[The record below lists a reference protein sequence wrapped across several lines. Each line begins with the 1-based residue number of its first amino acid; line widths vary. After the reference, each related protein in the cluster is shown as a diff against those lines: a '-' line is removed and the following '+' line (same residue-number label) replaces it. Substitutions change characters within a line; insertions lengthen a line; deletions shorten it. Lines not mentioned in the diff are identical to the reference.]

1 MVPNTEIVGVKSKNG
16 KVELTLSSGKTL
28 DVDFVVVSVGVEANT
43 ELAEKSDLE
52 VDPELGG
59 YLVNTELQVKNVF
72 LMFQFAC
79 AVFESYYSKL

>member
-1 MVPNTEIVGVKSKNG
+1 VVPNTEILGVKSKND

-43 ELAEKSDLE
+43 ELAEQSDLE

-59 YLVNTELQVKNVF
+59 YLVNTELQVKKSVEF
-72 LMFQFAC
+72 
-79 AVFESYYSKL
+79 Y

>member
-1 MVPNTEIVGVKSKNG
+1 MPKTEVLVVKSKNG

-28 DVDFVVVSVGVEANT
+28 SVDFVVLSVGVEPNT

-59 YLVNTELQVKNVF
+59 FLVNTELQVR
-72 LMFQFAC
+72 
-79 AVFESYYSKL
+79 

>member
-1 MVPNTEIVGVKSKNG
+1 MVPNTEILGVKSKND

-43 ELAEKSDLE
+43 ELAEQSDLE

-59 YLVNTELQVKNVF
+59 YLVNTELQVKKSVCGV
-72 LMFQFAC
+72 LQ
-79 AVFESYYSKL
+79 VK

>member
-1 MVPNTEIVGVKSKNG
+1 MVPNTEILGVKSKND

-43 ELAEKSDLE
+43 DLAEQSDLE

-59 YLVNTELQVKNVF
+59 YLVNTELQVKK
-72 LMFQFAC
+72 
-79 AVFESYYSKL
+79 E

>member
-1 MVPNTEIVGVKSKNG
+1 MVPNTEILGVKSKND

-43 ELAEKSDLE
+43 ELAEQSDLE

-59 YLVNTELQVKNVF
+59 YLVNTELQVKKSVEF
-72 LMFQFAC
+72 
-79 AVFESYYSKL
+79 Y